1 MPYTLASLTTVA
13 RNISFLPFFRATAV
27 SQSLHITLLHFEL
40 CKKLIKRKQKMDL
53 IANLTLLLLVV
64 SIFLA
69 LLLVTFSASML
80 KLEQR
85 KPKVKKDA
93 PKTGMPNRK
102 QMSQS

>member
-1 MPYTLASLTTVA
+1 
-13 RNISFLPFFRATAV
+13 
-27 SQSLHITLLHFEL
+27 
-40 CKKLIKRKQKMDL
+40 MDL

-102 QMSQS
+102 LMSQS